1 MKSVY
6 NKTKV
11 KSWIKKAHKH
21 HSLVY
26 GHGYITDGYV
36 LLVDEPH
43 MHPTIL
49 EVYGTLTPEC
59 RYTAEQFQRFI
70 DLPDKPI
77 EVIDSHLELVLDSN
91 PEKIG
96 IPRSG
101 SRLRLRIF
109 YDPKTGK
116 ELTIDCVYFDLF
128 DNPEVHRF
136 YTNDRMTL
144 LWIICDNEVVGVVA
158 PYRLQDQLSHVTFKP
173 GQEG

>member
-11 KSWIKKAHKH
+11 KSWIKKAYKH
-21 HSLVY
+21 HLLVY

-49 EVYGTLTPEC
+49 DVFGTLTPEC
-59 RYTAEQFQRFI
+59 KYSADRFQKSI
-70 DLPDKPI
+70 NLPDKPI
-77 EVIDSHLELVLDSN
+77 EVIDSHLELVLD
-91 PEKIG
+91 PKC
-96 IPRSG
+96 
-101 SRLRLRIF
+101 RLRIF

-116 ELTIDCVYFDLF
+116 ELTIDCVYFELF
-128 DNPEVHRF
+128 DNPEF
-136 YTNDRMTL
+136 YGFYVNDRMTQ
-144 LWIICDNEVVGVVA
+144 LWITYNNEVVGVVA
-158 PYRLQDQLSHVTFKP
+158 LYRLKDQLSHVTFKP

>member
-1 MKSVY
+1 MTTVY

-26 GHGYITDGYV
+26 GHGYITDGYI

-59 RYTAEQFQRFI
+59 RYTAEQFQRLV
-70 DLPDKPI
+70 DLPDKSI
-77 EVIDSHLELVLDSN
+77 EVTDSQLELVLD
-91 PEKIG
+91 PK
-96 IPRSG
+96 R
-101 SRLRLRIF
+101 RLRIF

-116 ELTIDCVYFDLF
+116 ELTIDCVYFELF
-128 DNPEVHRF
+128 DNPEF
-136 YTNDRMTL
+136 YGFHANDRMTQ
-144 LWIICDNEVVGVVA
+144 LWITYNNEVVGVVA
-158 PYRLQDQLSHVTFKP
+158 PYRLQDQLSHVSFKAANA
-173 GQEG
+173 E